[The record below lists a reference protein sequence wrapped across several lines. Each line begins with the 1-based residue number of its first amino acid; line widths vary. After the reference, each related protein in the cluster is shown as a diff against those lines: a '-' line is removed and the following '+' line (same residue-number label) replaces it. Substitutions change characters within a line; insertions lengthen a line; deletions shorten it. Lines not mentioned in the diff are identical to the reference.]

1 MKKDIQGIPK
11 VVILFE
17 ILVLMLGVVFSIQL
31 NNIEQRFALE
41 SNNRYEMM
49 QLADRLRQSSD
60 DLTHFARTYVVTGDK
75 DFKEQYFTTLKIRN
89 GEMPRPLNYN
99 AIYWDLHKE
108 VREESHSS
116 GDQISLKALM
126 KKLPYTKDELD
137 LLTLSEKNSKELVN
151 LEVEA
156 FNAMDGKFKDKN
168 GSFTIIGE
176 PNQILAI
183 NLMHSKKYYHAKH
196 LIMYPIDKFILNL
209 DKRTKSLVNNLREE
223 TKKYYILLIVTII
236 VFIIGNYYVLRYLNK
251 LEKKKVEEKSDLLVK
266 QQQLNDELKEKSEVT
281 SKLNRE
287 LEESE
292 HELTAM
298 NNNLQK
304 MVREAEELNQDLEE
318 SNILYERQADFLDKI
333 LNAQTNFTIVTNGT
347 YAKKANDTMLKF
359 FGYDSLEQFSK
370 EHDCICDFFI
380 DEDGY
385 LAKENDGKSWFDI
398 IFEDLN
404 KNYQVKMKDL
414 QGKAHIFQIEV
425 SKDKIQYE
433 DAVVL
438 VFTDITELAEYRVSL
453 EDKVNEQI
461 EQLRQKDI
469 QLLEKSKMAQMG
481 EMIGNIAHQW
491 RQSLSVISTGA
502 TGLKLQKECNM
513 LTDEHLIKTC
523 DSINDNAQYLS
534 QTIDTF
540 RNFIRE
546 TKEYKEVIVQESLE
560 EVIKL
565 LEASLQNNHINL
577 KKDIEETQPI
587 KINMIAGELSQV
599 LINIINNAKDVL
611 IDRNIEDAL
620 IDISLKTNDNKVVI
634 SIEDNA
640 GGIPVD
646 ILPKIF
652 DPYFTTKHQSIG
664 TGLGLYMSYKIITE
678 NLNGN
683 LYAQNMKNGAKF
695 IVELPF

>member
-1 MKKDIQGIPK
+1 M
-11 VVILFE
+11 
-17 ILVLMLGVVFSIQL
+17 
-31 NNIEQRFALE
+31 N
-41 SNNRYEMM
+41 
-49 QLADRLRQSSD
+49 
-60 DLTHFARTYVVTGDK
+60 
-75 DFKEQYFTTLKIRN
+75 
-89 GEMPRPLNYN
+89 
-99 AIYWDLHKE
+99 
-108 VREESHSS
+108 
-116 GDQISLKALM
+116 
-126 KKLPYTKDELD
+126 KDELIKQ
-137 LLTLSEKNSKELVN
+137 LTEENQN
-151 LEVEA
+151 L
-156 FNAMDGKFKDKN
+156 KT
-168 GSFTIIGE
+168 S
-176 PNQILAI
+176 
-183 NLMHSKKYYHAKH
+183 
-196 LIMYPIDKFILNL
+196 LI
-209 DKRTKSLVNNLREE
+209 
-223 TKKYYILLIVTII
+223 
-236 VFIIGNYYVLRYLNK
+236 
-251 LEKKKVEEKSDLLVK
+251 EEKRK
-266 QQQLNDELKEKSEVT
+266 NKIKDEL
-281 SKLNRE
+281 
-287 LEESE
+287 
-292 HELTAM
+292 
-298 NNNLQK
+298 
-304 MVREAEELNQDLEE
+304 
-318 SNILYERQADFLDKI
+318 
-333 LNAQTNFTIVTNGT
+333 
-347 YAKKANDTMLKF
+347 
-359 FGYDSLEQFSK
+359 
-370 EHDCICDFFI
+370 CI
-380 DEDGY
+380 
-385 LAKENDGKSWFDI
+385 
-398 IFEDLN
+398 
-404 KNYQVKMKDL
+404 Q
-414 QGKAHIFQIEV
+414 Q
-425 SKDKIQYE
+425 
-433 DAVVL
+433 
-438 VFTDITELAEYRVSL
+438 
-453 EDKVNEQI
+453 
-461 EQLRQKDI
+461 
-469 QLLEKSKMAQMG
+469 SKMAAMG

-491 RQSLSVISTGA
+491 RQPLSVISTGA